1 MLYPI
6 LMYHF
11 RCEQE
16 LLYYFCQFNIYLY
29 LVISEIIG
37 MDIMLL
43 QATIIR
49 NFFVKTQCPWLPL
62 VLLTSP

>member
-29 LVISEIIG
+29 LVISKYKYPVCGCE
-37 MDIMLL
+37 
-43 QATIIR
+43 QEQSR
-49 NFFVKTQCPWLPL
+49 QWPWCHLGEWWQ
-62 VLLTSP
+62 